1 MFNTTRKLIR
11 TAIVGTAA
19 YYLYKEKPEEV
30 KAVLNKVLPENVKK
44 EIRKTKEQYESLQ
57 ELKAA
62 ATDMTEGVARVDDG
76 NPPQEPADQ

>member
-44 EIRKTKEQYESLQ
+44 EIRKTKEQYNNQ
-57 ELKAA
+57 
-62 ATDMTEGVARVDDG
+62 
-76 NPPQEPADQ
+76 